1 MGFSSNLGELARAVA
16 PEMVALRRD
25 LHRYPE
31 LGWSEHRTTRKVA
44 ERFYALGLQPVVR
57 AEGTGLTVE
66 VGTGDPVV
74 GFRADLDG
82 LPIDEHTE
90 VPFRSEHA
98 GFMHACGHDAHTAIA
113 VGIASVLVQAPELAG
128 TVRFLFQPAEE
139 CIPGGAQTMCDEGAA
154 DGLSAVAA
162 FHVDPS
168 LAAGRIGVRLGGITG
183 ASDRMHIRI
192 GGPGGHTSRPHKT
205 VDLGYAAGRVL
216 TELPTLLRHGVD
228 PRVPLA
234 VVFGR
239 VNGGSADNVIPTE
252 IELGGTV
259 RLLDLDLWRTLPKLV
274 EQHVHDLVAP
284 LGATA
289 EVQYERGAPPVV
301 NQARVVDAFDRVGRA
316 MLGDEAV
323 VPTHQSLG
331 AEDFAWFLESVPG
344 ALIRLGA
351 ALPDRTV
358 DLHSSTFDIDE
369 ACVETGIAVGAAAL
383 VDLLGT
389 VS

>member
-1 MGFSSNLGELARAVA
+1 MGFSNIFGELARAVA

-31 LGWSEHRTTRKVA
+31 LAWGEHRTTRKVA
-44 ERFYALGLQPVVR
+44 ERCYALGLQPVVR
-57 AEGTGLTVE
+57 PEGTGLTVE
-66 VGTGDPVV
+66 VGVGGPVV

-82 LPIDEHTE
+82 LPVDEHTD
-90 VPFRSEHA
+90 VPFRSEHP
-98 GFMHACGHDAHTAIA
+98 GVMHACGHDAHTAIA
-113 VGIASVLVQAPELAG
+113 VGIATALARTPDLAG
-128 TVRFLFQPAEE
+128 TVRFIFQPAEE
-139 CIPGGAQTMCDEGAA
+139 CIPGGAQAMCGDGAA
-154 DGLSAVAA
+154 DDLSAIAA

-168 LAAGRIGVRLGGITG
+168 LATGRIGLRHGGITG
-183 ASDRMHIRI
+183 ASDRMLITI
-192 GGPGGHTSRPHKT
+192 GGPGGHTSRPHKS
-205 VDLGYAAGRVL
+205 VDLAYAAGRVL
-216 TELPTLLRHGVD
+216 TELPSLLRHGVD
-228 PRVPLA
+228 PREPLA

-259 RLLDLDLWRTLPKLV
+259 RLLNLDLWRTMPKLV
-274 EQHVHDLVAP
+274 EQHVHDLVSP

-289 EVQYERGAPPVV
+289 AVDYERGSPPVV
-301 NQARVVDAFDRVGRA
+301 NQPAVVDAFDRTGRA

-369 ACVETGIAVGAAAL
+369 ACIETGIAVGAAAL

-389 VS
+389 V